1 MAGCSTCVQKSNVVK
16 GNATSNTNKLVT
28 KQITNKNGKIVTI
41 YIKGQ

>member
-1 MAGCSTCVQKSNVVK
+1 MCTIGCGQKSSLAK
-16 GNATSNTNKLVT
+16 GSATSNTNKLVT